1 MIHTIKLPNSQ
12 KRLKRN
18 ESNQD
23 RVERRHRVYALA
35 GDRAER
41 EEQARKS
48 LKRKGRDSVVRDEL
62 VASIPNMRA
71 FAVSLCGNRD
81 HADDLVQEALV
92 KAWAHLDT
100 FKRGTN
106 LKAWLFTI
114 LRNSYFS
121 ELRKSK
127 REVHDSNGQFA
138 AHLSAPAAQLGHL
151 ELIDLNKALAQ
162 LPADQREALVLVGAE
177 GFAYEDAALISG
189 CPVGTVKSRVSRARR
204 RVNVFL
210 GLPPVEQAETGSH
223 HPKPR
228 PERPMRRQRCRVLA

>member
-1 MIHTIKLPNSQ
+1 M
-12 KRLKRN
+12 KR
-18 ESNQD
+18 
-23 RVERRHRVYALA
+23 
-35 GDRAER
+35 RA
-41 EEQARKS
+41 
-48 LKRKGRDSVVRDEL
+48 RDSAVRDEL

-100 FKRGTN
+100 FKPGTK

-127 REVHDSNGQFA
+127 REVHDSNGDFA
-138 AHLSAPAAQLGHL
+138 AHLSTPAAQLGHL

-162 LPADQREALVLVGAE
+162 LPADQREALILVGAE
-177 GFAYEDAALISG
+177 GFAYEDAALIAG
-189 CPVGTVKSRVSRARR
+189 CPVGTIKSRVSRARG

-210 GLPPVEQAETGSH
+210 GLPPVEETQTASDD
-223 HPKPR
+223 PKPK
-228 PERPMRRQRCRVLA
+228 PERPTRRNAVDELA